1 VQFAEGLHFSG
12 LHFFVGYQ
20 LRSDL
25 MKFSRILT
33 VLQNQPIFQLRDF
46 ENKMEYIRNV
56 VAQHLWRLLVEESN
70 LVDHLHV
77 GICII
82 V

>member
-1 VQFAEGLHFSG
+1 
-12 LHFFVGYQ
+12 
-20 LRSDL
+20 

-56 VAQHLWRLLVEESN
+56 VAQVMCSYLHCVSFQHVLLVQHLWRLLVEESN